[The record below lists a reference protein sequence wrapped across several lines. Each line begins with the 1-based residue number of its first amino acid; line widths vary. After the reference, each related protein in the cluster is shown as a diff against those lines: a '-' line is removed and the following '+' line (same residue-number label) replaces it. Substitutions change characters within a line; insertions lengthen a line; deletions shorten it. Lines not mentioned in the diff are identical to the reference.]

1 MMANK
6 VKLPVPPP
14 VLVLVKLRVV
24 VDLRIDAAFYT
35 AGHEI
40 EVFYAEARQLLDR
53 YPDHFEVVIS

>member
-1 MMANK
+1 
-6 VKLPVPPP
+6 

-53 YPDHFEVVIS
+53 YPDHFEVVES